1 VPFLAYVHAREP
13 DQPEDDERASWEPD
27 WRVWRWVVVAVVF
40 GYAATRVGGVV
51 ELLLV
56 MIVFA
61 FSCRAAVE
69 ALTNGDGLREWR
81 Q

>member
-1 VPFLAYVHAREP
+1 
-13 DQPEDDERASWEPD
+13 
-27 WRVWRWVVVAVVF
+27 VAIVF
-40 GYAATRVGGVV
+40 AYAATRVGGAL

-61 FSCRAAVE
+61 FACRAAVE

>member
-1 VPFLAYVHAREP
+1 MPFLAYVHAREP
-13 DQPEDDERASWEPD
+13 DQPEDDERGSWEPD

-40 GYAATRVGGVV
+40 SYAATRAGGAL
-51 ELLLV
+51 ELLRV

-61 FSCRAAVE
+61 VGWRAAVE

>member
-1 VPFLAYVHAREP
+1 
-13 DQPEDDERASWEPD
+13 
-27 WRVWRWVVVAVVF
+27 
-40 GYAATRVGGVV
+40 VV